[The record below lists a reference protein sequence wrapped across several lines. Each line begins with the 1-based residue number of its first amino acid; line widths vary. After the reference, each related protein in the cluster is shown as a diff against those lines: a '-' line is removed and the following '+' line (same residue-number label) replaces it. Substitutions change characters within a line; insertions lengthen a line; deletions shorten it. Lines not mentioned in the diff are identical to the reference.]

1 MSQGTSVTGRTK
13 YRSSEIDKINAKTP
27 YLMSLYAAR
36 QRQGFQQR
44 AELREQEKLKLEEER
59 AEEDKKQAK
68 VANILGITKGVVS
81 LGTGLKN
88 SGILSA
94 GKNLYN
100 DIFGE
105 SSKEEEQP
113 VADVPEQDAD
123 MPEDTRAEGFD
134 YDRPDSNIGYSLYPD
149 NYSISGGFGESGGSD
164 SGSSG
169 GGGQISFDFG

>member
-1 MSQGTSVTGRTK
+1 MSQFTSVTGRKK
-13 YRSSEIDKINAKTP
+13 YRNPYLAEINAKTP
-27 YLMSLYAAR
+27 HLMSLAAAR
-36 QRQGFQQR
+36 QRQSAQAFSESMANKR
-44 AELREQEKLKLEEER
+44 LKLAEER

-68 VANILGITKGVVS
+68 LANILGITKGVVS

-94 GKNLYN
+94 GKDLYN

-169 GGGQISFDFG
+169 GGGQFSFSF